1 VLKVLASRSANE
13 DDAARQLVARHLS
26 GDPDAFAE
34 LVSLF
39 SGRVYNLALRFT
51 GDRAEAE
58 DIAQESF
65 LRAFTALPRSR
76 VELPFRPWLLQ
87 IAVNLC
93 RDWARRK
100 RPVPFSDL
108 AAAGDDPADAD
119 AAVGAAAVAGGDAGV
134 EGRADSE
141 PSPAEA
147 AETSEQMAALRQAVM
162 ALPPAF
168 RIIVTLRYNEDL
180 SYEEIGQLLNMPP
193 ATVGTSLLRA
203 RRRLRAALTHPGD
216 AGDR

>member
-1 VLKVLASRSANE
+1 MNSRSTDE

-34 LVSLF
+34 LVSAF
-39 SGRVYNLALRFT
+39 SGRVFNLALRFT

-65 LRAFTALPRSR
+65 LRAFAALPRSR
-76 VELPFRPWLLQ
+76 SELPFRPWLLQ

-93 RDWARRK
+93 RDWARRAS
-100 RPVPFSDL
+100 RRSVPFSDL
-108 AAAGDDPADAD
+108 APASDDPAE
-119 AAVGAAAVAGGDAGV
+119 AAAGAGPEAGV
-134 EGRADSE
+134 EGLADPE
-141 PSPAEA
+141 PLPPEA
-147 AETSEQMAALRQAVM
+147 AEMSEQMAELREAVM

-168 RIIVTLRYNEDL
+168 RMIVTLRYNEEL

-203 RRRLRAALTHPGD
+203 RRRLRAALTHPGE
-216 AGDR
+216 AGNNDGTP

>member
-13 DDAARQLVARHLS
+13 DEAARQLVARHLS

-39 SGRVYNLALRFT
+39 SGRVFNLALRFT

-76 VELPFRPWLLQ
+76 AELPFRPWLLQ

-108 AAAGDDPADAD
+108 ADAGDDPTGPAAEAEAGEDGLADP
-119 AAVGAAAVAGGDAGV
+119 GAL
-134 EGRADSE
+134 
-141 PSPAEA
+141 PAEA
-147 AETSEQMAALRQAVM
+147 AETSEQMAELRRAVM

-168 RIIVTLRYNEDL
+168 RLIVTLRYNEDL

-203 RRRLRAALTHPGD
+203 RSRLRAALTHPGE
-216 AGDR
+216 AGDQ

>member
-1 VLKVLASRSANE
+1 MLASRSANE
-13 DDAARQLVARHLS
+13 DEAARQLVARHLS

-39 SGRVYNLALRFT
+39 SGRVFNLALRFT

-76 VELPFRPWLLQ
+76 AELPFRPWLLQ

-108 AAAGDDPADAD
+108 ADAGDDPA
-119 AAVGAAAVAGGDAGV
+119 GAAAGAEAGED
-134 EGRADSE
+134 ELAD
-141 PSPAEA
+141 PGALPAEA
-147 AETSEQMAALRQAVM
+147 AETSEQMAELRRAVM

-168 RIIVTLRYNEDL
+168 RLIVTLRYNEDL
-180 SYEEIGQLLNMPP
+180 SYEAIGQLLHMPP

-203 RRRLRAALTHPGD
+203 RSRLRAALTHPGE
-216 AGDR
+216 AGDQ

>member
-1 VLKVLASRSANE
+1 MLASRSANE
-13 DDAARQLVARHLS
+13 DEAARQLVARHLS

-39 SGRVYNLALRFT
+39 SGRVFNLALRFT

-76 VELPFRPWLLQ
+76 AELPFRPWLLQ

-108 AAAGDDPADAD
+108 AASGEDPGD
-119 AAVGAAAVAGGDAGV
+119 AAERAAAVAGGEAGV
-134 EGRADSE
+134 EGLADPE
-141 PSPAEA
+141 PLPAEA
-147 AETSEQMAALRQAVM
+147 AELSEQMAELRRAVM

-168 RIIVTLRYNEDL
+168 RMIVTLRYNEDL
-180 SYEEIGQLLNMPP
+180 SYEEIGHLLNMPP

-203 RRRLRAALTHPGD
+203 RRRLRAALTQPGE
-216 AGDR
+216 AGNL

>member
-1 VLKVLASRSANE
+1 VLASRSANE
-13 DDAARQLVARHLS
+13 DEAARQLVARHLS

-39 SGRVYNLALRFT
+39 SGRVFNLALRFT

-76 VELPFRPWLLQ
+76 AELPFRPWLLQ

-108 AAAGDDPADAD
+108 ADAGDDPAGPAAGAEAGEDELAD
-119 AAVGAAAVAGGDAGV
+119 PGV
-134 EGRADSE
+134 L
-141 PSPAEA
+141 PAEA
-147 AETSEQMAALRQAVM
+147 AETSEQMAELRRAVM
-162 ALPPAF
+162 ALPPAL
-168 RIIVTLRYNEDL
+168 RLIVTLRYNEDL
-180 SYEEIGQLLNMPP
+180 SYEAIGQLLHMPP

-203 RRRLRAALTHPGD
+203 RSRLRAALTHPGE
-216 AGDR
+216 AGDQ